1 MFCMLENYFF
11 LANPLTWQDIFVS
24 PFIPKPTNYH
34 PYIYIMLVWENAYPP
49 PCKYSFEYIS
59 IYYVLYLLENFKSG
73 VDNNSWTAF
82 DVSPIKVSVSL
93 SFLYVNLLVESLGK
107 SSCSLNFPH
116 AWIYSLPQLTPTPLR
131 LLQRSPSCVPKGP
144 KPIPKSSIYT
154 PLMHY

>member
-1 MFCMLENYFF
+1 MHVRKLFFPSKPFDLARHFCF
-11 LANPLTWQDIFVS
+11 
-24 PFIPKPTNYH
+24 PFHSKAH
-34 PYIYIMLVWENAYPP
+34 LLSSIYIMLVWENAYPP

-59 IYYVLYLLENFKSG
+59 IYYVLYLLEIFKSG